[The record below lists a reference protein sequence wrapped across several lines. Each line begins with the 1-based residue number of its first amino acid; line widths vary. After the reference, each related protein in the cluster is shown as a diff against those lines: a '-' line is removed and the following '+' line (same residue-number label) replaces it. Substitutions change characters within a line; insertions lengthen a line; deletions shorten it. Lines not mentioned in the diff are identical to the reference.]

1 MIGSKHELDKIV
13 GVQERKQRQSKFS
26 VAEHRT
32 NPCIQQGGQRECG
45 VCTRWDCFHHE
56 EQGKSICRR
65 MDASEDC
72 HSELGQPRADRSCFN
87 SSVVPGLYMGTQ
99 IIRVNMM

>member
-13 GVQERKQRQSKFS
+13 GVQVRKQRQSKFS

-56 EQGKSICRR
+56 EQGAFAGEWMQLETVIVNW
-65 MDASEDC
+65 AS
-72 HSELGQPRADRSCFN
+72 LGQTDHVLTPLWFLDFTWVHK
-87 SSVVPGLYMGTQ
+87 SSV
-99 IIRVNMM
+99 